1 LSFVVV
7 VIFSSLVLFFFRSR
21 SLNVANNMLFLNV
34 FWCLYFKSDLLI
46 YMRDSWIVELCSTST
61 QQGQIAPIISLRKSL
76 FFFMEDNLNSFKKHV
91 LMSNFKGVNLCHW
104 NIWHIAFFVS
114 TLVLRC
120 SFTQRKS
127 LYYID
132 FSIHQNQN
140 LSHIVI

>member
-1 LSFVVV
+1 
-7 VIFSSLVLFFFRSR
+7 
-21 SLNVANNMLFLNV
+21 
-34 FWCLYFKSDLLI
+34 
-46 YMRDSWIVELCSTST
+46 MRDSWIVELCSTST

-76 FFFMEDNLNSFKKHV
+76 IFFMEDNLNSFKKHV

-120 SFTQRKS
+120 IFTQRKS